1 MTDLDNAAM
10 AAISPLFPDAC
21 APNVYE
27 GSAVEYV
34 VWNAYQIPEVYA
46 ERRPAAARYPTQVHY
61 FLPNGKNPTE
71 GKLAL
76 QRALFEHGFTWP
88 SITNASDSEGQHYV
102 LECDFIN
109 AGGVYGYS

>member
-88 SITNASDSEGQHYV
+88 SGTNASDSEGQHYV
-102 LECDFIN
+102 LECDYIN

>member
-46 ERRPAAARYPTQVHY
+46 ERMPAAARYPTQVHY

-102 LECDFIN
+102 LECDYIN

>member
-46 ERRPAAARYPTQVHY
+46 ERMPAAARYPTQVHY

>member
-21 APNVYE
+21 SPNVYE

-61 FLPNGKNPTE
+61 FLPNSKNPTE

-102 LECDFIN
+102 LECDYIN

>member
-61 FLPNGKNPTE
+61 FLPNDKNPTE

-88 SITNASDSEGQHYV
+88 SVTNASDSEGQHYV
-102 LECDFIN
+102 LECDYVN